1 MSRTLVT
8 PPALEPITLDD
19 AKTHVRADLSSTAE
33 DGLLTVLIAAAR
45 GWAEGYTNRA
55 LITQTWRETFDRFP
69 SACLTAPWRETPH
82 WPYRHADHHFDG
94 VTLRLGLAPV
104 LSLSSVKYIAADGTS
119 ITLASDQYVTDLS
132 ALPAKLTPAYGV
144 TWPTTRD
151 QPNAVTVEY
160 VAGYGPAALDVP
172 AAIRAAILLM
182 LGDLY
187 ANRERQIVGT
197 ITTENPAAAALLG
210 PYRVLEAV

>member
-33 DGLLTVLIAAAR
+33 DGLLSVLIAAAR
-45 GWAEGYTNRA
+45 GWAEGYTNRVFV
-55 LITQTWRETFDRFP
+55 TQTWQEAFDRFP
-69 SACLTAPWRETPH
+69 SGCDTPRREGYG
-82 WPYRHADHHFDG
+82 WSRHPLRDQSDYQAI
-94 VTLRLGLAPV
+94 RLGLAPV
-104 LSLSSVKYIAADGTS
+104 IEVTSVRYVDAAGATQ
-119 ITLASDQYVTDLS
+119 TLATDQYVVDVA
-132 ALPAKLTPAYGV
+132 ALPARIRPAYGV
-144 TWPTTRD
+144 SWPTTRA
-151 QPNAVTVEY
+151 QANAVTVEY
-160 VAGYGPAALDVP
+160 TAGYGDRALDVP
-172 AAIRAAILLM
+172 GAIRAAILLM

-197 ITTENPAAAALLG
+197 ITNENPAAAALLG